1 MCLSGAGTFY
11 HRHVAPRVVHGG
23 CSMSAFTHMRQRVI
37 HRAEGVVVEIGFGS
51 GLNLPHYDPGK
62 VKQLVGIDPDPSMLA
77 IAQREMAQAALRAEC
92 LQASGENIPLETG
105 YADTAVVSYALCTI
119 PNPLTALEETRRIL
133 KPGGRLLFLEHG
145 RSERWHGRLQ
155 GQLNRPWRF
164 IAGGCNLN
172 RNPIELVERAGFALL
187 ESNCERFGS
196 LLWLLGNHYSGV
208 ASPR

>member
-1 MCLSGAGTFY
+1 MSGAFY
-11 HRHVAPRVVHGG
+11 HRHVAPLVVHGG
-23 CSMSAFTHMRQRVI
+23 CSMRTFTRMRQRVI
-37 HRAEGVVVEIGFGS
+37 HAAEGTVVEVGFGS

-62 VKQLVGIDPDPSMLA
+62 VKKLVGIEPDPSMLA
-77 IAQREMAQAALRAEC
+77 IARREMARATVRAEC

-119 PNPLTALEETRRIL
+119 PNPSAALGEIRRIL

-155 GQLNRPWRF
+155 DRLNRPWGF

-172 RNPIELVERAGFALL
+172 RAPTELIERAGFALL
-187 ESNCERFGS
+187 ESNRERFAN

-208 ASPR
+208 AAPR